1 MRILDRYILKSILG
15 IFFGCILLFL
25 FLYIIVDVFG
35 HLDEI
40 LKHKTEL
47 LLLKQ
52 YYLAYLPVIF
62 VQITPIAC
70 LLATLYTLGTLNRNN
85 EVIAMRASG
94 LSIWQITKTIIIFG
108 VIISIF
114 VFLLNEK
121 VIPQSQVILEK
132 IKIQMEGQEQKKF
145 LEKEIIKN
153 LSMYG
158 LKNRLIFVNKFSVKD
173 STMEGITILEQDKH
187 QNITKKVVASKGVWK
202 EGIWTFYN
210 SITYDFD
217 ENDQIKQGPVYFKEE
232 IMNITETPK
241 DFLSQVQLPEFMN
254 TAQLD
259 DYIYRLSK
267 SGAETVVRNL
277 KVDLYQ
283 RYASPLTSLVIIIV
297 GIPFALK
304 IKKRVTALASF
315 GICFMLGFLYY
326 VSNAISV
333 AFGKAGFLPPIV
345 AVSLSHVLFFL
356 LGVFA
361 VYSLP

>member
-1 MRILDRYILKSILG
+1 MAD
-15 IFFGCILLFL
+15 
-25 FLYIIVDVFG
+25 
-35 HLDEI
+35 
-40 LKHKTEL
+40 
-47 LLLKQ
+47 
-52 YYLAYLPVIF
+52 
-62 VQITPIAC
+62 
-70 LLATLYTLGTLNRNN
+70 
-85 EVIAMRASG
+85 
-94 LSIWQITKTIIIFG
+94 TKTIIIFG
-108 VIISIF
+108 VIVSIF

-121 VIPQSQVILEK
+121 VIPKAQVILEK
-132 IKIQMEGQEQKKF
+132 IKIQMEGQSQNKS

-158 LKNRLIFVNKFSVKD
+158 LKNRLFFVNKFSVKD
-173 STMEGITILEQDKH
+173 NTMEGITILEQDKH

-217 ENDQIKQGPVYFKEE
+217 ETGQIKQEPIYFKEE

-241 DFLSQVQLPEFMN
+241 DFLSQVQLPAFMN
-254 TAQLD
+254 IAQLD

-326 VSNAISV
+326 VSNAMSV

-345 AVSLSHVLFFL
+345 AVSLSHVIFFL
-356 LGVFA
+356 LGIFA
-361 VYSLP
+361 VYNLP